1 MLYHFGPQYSR
12 RECIRE
18 VVFLEELCLKI
29 SAGLIICSV
38 QTVFNLSARTSV
50 AIYAVV
56 PLKRDQGS
64 FMYNI
69 KKKRCIVFNSIHV
82 FMFRLSN
89 SASVVPSVPT
99 LPTTSSSSGGYGNHS
114 GGSHSTSHASH
125 PPPSATTPKGSM
137 PKLSQ
142 LSKCQLSK
150 CHKSSLIS

>member
-1 MLYHFGPQYSR
+1 MLYHYGPQYSR

-29 SAGLIICSV
+29 FAWLIIYCV

-69 KKKRCIVFNSIHV
+69 KKNGALCLIPFMCLCSGFLIVQALCLRCRRCLQQVVAVGDMEIIPVEVILHLMHHIRLQVLPLRRDRCQNSV
-82 FMFRLSN
+82 NLVN
-89 SASVVPSVPT
+89 VNLVSVIKA
-99 LPTTSSSSGGYGNHS
+99 H
-114 GGSHSTSHASH
+114 
-125 PPPSATTPKGSM
+125 
-137 PKLSQ
+137 
-142 LSKCQLSK
+142 
-150 CHKSSLIS
+150 